1 MTTGTAG
8 PAHPAQLLRGVDRA
22 AFAVALAARLRDAGV
37 AVHLSSVQSLVEGWG
52 ACPPRGRTAL
62 YWLCRVCLVRRYED
76 LPAFDV
82 VFDAVFGDSVL
93 ALDPVARGTD
103 PAGPTPGDD
112 SLVRLPSGA
121 DDQRAGEEAGLPW
134 ATAAAV
140 VAVGADEDEDTL
152 VPELVP
158 SGLDAESDTPFDRLD
173 PSLLADLEG
182 WLAEAL
188 VRWPTRRS
196 RRTRSHP
203 SGRRVSLRATLA
215 RARRTGFETVDIARS
230 RPVLRPRPLVV
241 VCDLSESM
249 RGHASAY
256 LHLMRAAAR
265 VTDAEAFGFSTRLT
279 RLTPQVRLTSPEEA
293 AQQASAAC
301 SDRFGGTR
309 IASSLRSLL
318 QSHHANRLRGAV
330 VVIASDG
337 WDSDDPAELG
347 AAMARVHRLAHRV
360 VWLNPRAAAPGFQPR
375 TGGMAAALPWCDVLL
390 PAHTPAGLRE
400 VLQVVTARA

>member
-1 MTTGTAG
+1 MTTATTAT
-8 PAHPAQLLRGVDRA
+8 APAQLLRGVDRA
-22 AFAVALAARLRDAGV
+22 AFAVALAVRLRAAGV
-37 AVHLSSVQSLVEGWG
+37 GVHLSSVQSLVEGWG

-62 YWLCRVCLVRRYED
+62 YWLCRVCLVRRTED

-82 VFDAVFGDSVL
+82 VFDAVFGESVL
-93 ALDPVARGTD
+93 ALDPVARGSD
-103 PAGPTPGDD
+103 PAGPAPDD
-112 SLVRLPSGA
+112 DALVRLPSGA
-121 DDQRAGEEAGLPW
+121 DDHRVPQEAGLPW

-140 VAVGADEDEDTL
+140 VAVGGDDDGRL

-158 SGLDAESDTPFDRLD
+158 SGLDAVSDTPFDRLD
-173 PSLLADLEG
+173 PALLGDLEG
-182 WLAEAL
+182 WLVAAL
-188 VRWPTRRS
+188 EQWPTRRS
-196 RRTRSHP
+196 RRTRRHP
-203 SGRRVSLRATLA
+203 SGSRVSLRATLA
-215 RARRTGFETVDIARS
+215 RARRTGFETVDVARS

-241 VCDLSESM
+241 VCDVSESM

-293 AQQASAAC
+293 ARQAGAAC

-309 IASSLRSLL
+309 IATSLRTLL
-318 QSHHANRLRGAV
+318 ASHHANRLRGAV

-375 TGGMAAALPWCDVLL
+375 AGGMAAALPWCDVLL

-400 VLQVVTARA
+400 VLRVVTARA